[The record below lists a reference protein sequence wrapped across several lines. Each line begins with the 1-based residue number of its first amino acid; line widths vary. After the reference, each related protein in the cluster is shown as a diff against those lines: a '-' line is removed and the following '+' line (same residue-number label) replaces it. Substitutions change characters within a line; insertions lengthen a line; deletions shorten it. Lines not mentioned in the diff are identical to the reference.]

1 MRIIVRQ
8 SGGLGNQIFQY
19 AAGVYFANRYG
30 AALTVAADPD
40 PNAASHGSPR
50 PFRLS
55 TFRLGA
61 SEVRA
66 ANRLEYFLLTT
77 KPAAQ
82 PAARLMRG
90 LVGARVFADADAYRF
105 FPELPFSRKPRVVY
119 LRGYWQA
126 AGYAAAVEA
135 QLRQDLTL
143 KDPPT
148 GKNLETLERIAS
160 CPCPVSLHIR
170 RGDYLVGDLTL
181 SLLYY
186 QEALRMVRS
195 LHPDAALFVF
205 SDDMEYARAHLPRD
219 LPTCFVDHNDDFSA
233 QEDLRL
239 MAACHH
245 HVIANSSFSW
255 WGAWLNAR
263 PGKLV
268 IAPRNWRG
276 DTPSYYPDL
285 YPGGWKAIENPPKS

>member
-1 MRIIVRQ
+1 M
-8 SGGLGNQIFQY
+8 GGLGNQLFQY
-19 AAGVYFANRYG
+19 AAGVYFAKRYG
-30 AALTVAADPD
+30 AALTIAADPD
-40 PNAASHGSPR
+40 ANAASWGSPR

-61 SEVRA
+61 AAVRPE
-66 ANRLEYFLLTT
+66 NRLEFFLLTMR
-77 KPAAQ
+77 PSAQRAAHFLRTALGR
-82 PAARLMRG
+82 PLFVDTEG
-90 LVGARVFADADAYRF
+90 FHFYPD
-105 FPELPFSRKPRVVY
+105 FPYARKPHTVY

-126 AGYAAAVEA
+126 AGYAAAVES

-143 KDPPT
+143 RDPAT
-148 GKNLETLERIAS
+148 GMNLEVLDRIAA
-160 CPCPVSLHIR
+160 CVCPVSVHIR
-170 RGDYLVGDLTL
+170 RGDYLVGDITL
-181 SLLYY
+181 SLRYY
-186 QEALRMVRS
+186 EEALRMVGGQ
-195 LHPDAALFVF
+195 HPDAALFVF
-205 SDDMEYARAHLPRD
+205 SDDMEYAKANLPRD
-219 LPTCFVDHNDDFSA
+219 LPVYFVDHNDDFSA

-263 PGKLV
+263 AEKLV

-285 YPGGWKAIENPPKS
+285 YPEGWKAIENPPKG